1 MKRSQ
6 AITTVAV
13 SSGIVIAGTIA
24 AVAMVQATADQN
36 PQASI
41 TTVALSA
48 SPNPDLSYT
57 ANVLPELPTLG
68 GQDQPVSAKPE
79 ESKKAKKAKSDKK
92 SESRPTELTSRL
104 TVADAE
110 QAVLAQTPGKIVSAK
125 QATVNGISAFAVQ
138 VSRPDG
144 SVVTGFVDASTGTV
158 FEWAINKQAAS
169 PTSDPTNESYNDDHE
184 SDHEDEHED
193 ELEDDHDGD
202 DD

>member
-36 PQASI
+36 SQASI

-57 ANVLPELPTLG
+57 ANALPELPTIG
-68 GQDQPVSAKPE
+68 GQDQPASAQPQ
-79 ESKKAKKAKSDKK
+79 ESKKPKKIKVDKK
-92 SESRPTELTSRL
+92 SESRPVESASQL

-110 QAVLAQTPGKIVSAK
+110 QAVLAQTQGKIISTK
-125 QATVNGISAFAVQ
+125 QVTVNGISAFAVQ
-138 VSRPDG
+138 VTRPDG
-144 SVVTGFVDASTGTV
+144 SVVTGYVDASTGTV
-158 FEWAINKQAAS
+158 FEWAINKQAAA
-169 PTSDPTNESYNDDHE
+169 PTSDPTNNSYNDDHG
-184 SDHEDEHED
+184 
-193 ELEDDHDGD
+193 DDHDGD